1 MVGTGVDSEYMI
13 LIDREKVGTTKYA
26 MKIQGSFASSMTYL
40 DLALINIRRL
50 SQVRVLSQYCSLD
63 EVTDQVADNDF

>member
-1 MVGTGVDSEYMI
+1 MVGTGVDSE
-13 LIDREKVGTTKYA
+13 YA